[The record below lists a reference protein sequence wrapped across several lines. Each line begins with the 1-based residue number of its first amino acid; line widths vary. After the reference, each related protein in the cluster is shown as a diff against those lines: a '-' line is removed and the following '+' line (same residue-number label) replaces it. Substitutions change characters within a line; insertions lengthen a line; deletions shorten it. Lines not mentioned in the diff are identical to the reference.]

1 MTAPSQRATV
11 RRSERSAYDP
21 ETIHSIL
28 DEALIAHVGFVSEG
42 APVVLPMLHARIRDR
57 LLLHGSPASSLTR
70 ALKRNPAVCVTVTIF
85 DGLVLARSAFNSSAN
100 YRSVVVFGR
109 AERITG
115 LAERAAALDAFT
127 DKVMP
132 GRRPHI
138 RPNHEDELKQT
149 AVFAVPL
156 DEASAKIRSGPPHDE
171 DEDYE
176 LPIWAGEVP
185 AAMVWG
191 EPEPDPENLAGV
203 PAPEHLDHY
212 RP

>member
-1 MTAPSQRATV
+1 MTAPSERATV

-21 ETIHSIL
+21 VTIYSIL
-28 DEALIAHVGFVSEG
+28 DEALIAHVGFIRQG
-42 APVVLPMLHARIRDR
+42 TPVVLPMLHARIGDR

-70 ALKRNPAVCVTVTIF
+70 SLKQDPSVCVTVTIF

-100 YRSVVVFGR
+100 YRSVVVFGQ
-109 AERITG
+109 AERITD
-115 LAERAAALDAFT
+115 LAGRAAALDAFT

-149 AVFAVPL
+149 AVFEVPL

-176 LPIWAGEVP
+176 LPIWAGVIP
-185 AAMVWG
+185 AALVWG
-191 EPEPDPENLAGV
+191 EPEPDPENLDGV
-203 PAPEHLDHY
+203 VMPDHLEHF
-212 RP
+212 RT